1 MSNLWTK
8 TMPNKNV
15 HPCALHSSIGINNDV
30 DWVDCCVP
38 LDWESFDKK
47 NIFFL
52 PLRVRSF
59 DFFFSLFCSPC
70 TSTVLAYA
78 LLYCVCLLKLM
89 RQRANTQLVGLNCQL
104 VVKHIE
110 ESYLHSK
117 TNQLPHLHNG
127 VFRTNAKGK
136 KVRSS
141 LALLLIS
148 ILGTLFV
155 FGWQRVLFCKQCV
168 PQRTHTPERTLTTEY
183 KRIHLAEVS
192 VYRVFKSWAVY
203 QWKYPTK
210 VVPLS
215 NTTFNVHCACYDDT

>member
-1 MSNLWTK
+1 
-8 TMPNKNV
+8 MPNKNV
-15 HPCALHSSIGINNDV
+15 HPCALHSSIGINNEV

-38 LDWESFDKK
+38 LDWKSFDKK
-47 NIFFL
+47 KHFFYAFVRVIFFL
-52 PLRVRSF
+52 FILLAVYKYDTSLRA
-59 DFFFSLFCSPC
+59 
-70 TSTVLAYA
+70 VL
-78 LLYCVCLLKLM
+78 CVCLLELM
-89 RQRANTQLVGLNCQL
+89 RQRAKTQLVGLNCQL

-117 TNQLPHLHNG
+117 TNQLPHLHKG

-168 PQRTHTPERTLTTEY
+168 PQRTHTHTHAY
-183 KRIHLAEVS
+183 KQIQTHPSSRSECL
-192 VYRVFKSWAVY
+192 
-203 QWKYPTK
+203 
-210 VVPLS
+210 
-215 NTTFNVHCACYDDT
+215 